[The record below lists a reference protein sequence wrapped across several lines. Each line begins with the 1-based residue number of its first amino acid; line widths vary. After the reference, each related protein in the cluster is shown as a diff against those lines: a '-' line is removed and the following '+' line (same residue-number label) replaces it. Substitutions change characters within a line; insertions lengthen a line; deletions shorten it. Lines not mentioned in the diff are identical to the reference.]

1 MRAAAV
7 DSRRALHAQH
17 KLWRRHDH
25 SWRDGDCDTAR
36 SRRTGTGRE
45 EVSGMSHKRRI
56 YLFAAVAVGV
66 LLLFPAAALAAEKID
81 VGQNVANLLKGYAT
95 ELYGGIVAVVSLM
108 FLVNR
113 RYTELAVFLFASIV
127 VAWMVF
133 ASSDIATAA
142 EAIGKQIFG

>member
-1 MRAAAV
+1 MI
-7 DSRRALHAQH
+7 Q
-17 KLWRRHDH
+17 
-25 SWRDGDCDTAR
+25 
-36 SRRTGTGRE
+36 
-45 EVSGMSHKRRI
+45 KRRI
-56 YLFAAVAVGV
+56 WLLSLFMVGA
-66 LLLFPAAALAAEKID
+66 LLVFPAAAFASGNN
-81 VGQNVANLLKGYAT
+81 VGQNVANLLKGYAS

-133 ASSDIATAA
+133 ASSDIASAA

>member
-1 MRAAAV
+1 
-7 DSRRALHAQH
+7 
-17 KLWRRHDH
+17 
-25 SWRDGDCDTAR
+25 
-36 SRRTGTGRE
+36 
-45 EVSGMSHKRRI
+45 MSHKHRI
-56 YLFAAVAVGV
+56 YLFAAVAAGV
-66 LLLFPAAALAAEKID
+66 LLAFPAAALAAEKIN

-113 RYTELAVFLFASIV
+113 RYTELAVFLVASVV

-133 ASSDIATAA
+133 ASSDIASAA

>member
-1 MRAAAV
+1 
-7 DSRRALHAQH
+7 
-17 KLWRRHDH
+17 
-25 SWRDGDCDTAR
+25 
-36 SRRTGTGRE
+36 
-45 EVSGMSHKRRI
+45 MSHKRRI
-56 YLFAAVAVGV
+56 YLFAAVAVGT

-113 RYTELAVFLFASIV
+113 RYSELAVFLFASIV

-142 EAIGKQIFG
+142 QAIGKQIFG

>member
-1 MRAAAV
+1 MLV
-7 DSRRALHAQH
+7 
-17 KLWRRHDH
+17 
-25 SWRDGDCDTAR
+25 
-36 SRRTGTGRE
+36 RTSE
-45 EVSGMSHKRRI
+45 AFLNI
-56 YLFAAVAVGV
+56 YAG
-66 LLLFPAAALAAEKID
+66 
-81 VGQNVANLLKGYAT
+81 

-142 EAIGKQIFG
+142 QAIGKQIFG